1 MIKNLSTDKCLDID
15 GKPKQGG
22 FYEMFKCKH
31 NHETQTVAFK
41 LPTTVEVIKS
51 WINIIGPNFLC
62 LKNVKTGNEIVQAE
76 CNDTDE
82 MLWKFEVLE
91 GNNFVIVSKKDNSV
105 LDLFDGKDF
114 KGNKLITHERNNNST
129 QIFNIQN
136 LPKGQILIRN
146 QISGKCLDNYKKGKD
161 SQFFRIW
168 DCDMNSKNQLIRL
181 TYARP
186 GKYLIFNIIKNH

>member
-1 MIKNLSTDKCLDID
+1 
-15 GKPKQGG
+15 
-22 FYEMFKCKH
+22 
-31 NHETQTVAFK
+31 
-41 LPTTVEVIKS
+41 
-51 WINIIGPNFLC
+51 
-62 LKNVKTGNEIVQAE
+62 
-76 CNDTDE
+76 

-186 GKYLIFNIIKNH
+186 CKYLIFNIIKNH